1 MSARTI
7 TRLAAALAVA
17 LAAVT
22 TISGDAYARPQY
34 FDAFRAKYSIM
45 NGDNLDACGVCHYNW
60 QGTGAR
66 NPFGSTV
73 EQQLYIG
80 KSIDQSLTDV
90 EGMDPDGDAFTSIDE
105 ILAQTLPG
113 YSCTNFQQAIN
124 PDPDWHSF
132 VTPLVPSCLEPLDI
146 RVTPLTVTVLT
157 EVGDQDVITITV
169 FNNGTDFPLDISSY
183 GFLAGTPAAFTAMG
197 PTPPFSIPVGGTAL
211 IDIVFTPVI
220 PVVAN
225 GTFRIE
231 SNDPDEAQLDIP
243 LGGFGFV
250 KNLAPADARAEC
262 REWIDRQESKYA
274 RTVLREWTR
283 CFQDEVFGF
292 ACDTGRRDLKVASAA
307 EKLRA
312 AVGGAK
318 DKRCAGAGLTAS
330 SIDLPLLCEGGCSSI
345 STSSLSG
352 FADCLICRTDE
363 ARDDMLRD
371 GLGTAPPDLP
381 PNTLTDAVVRA
392 CQKKLLKGMQKGIGK
407 VQKLLGPC
415 EVANITAVTPVD
427 CAATS
432 TAALDAIRAKVDATI
447 EKCGDTTGMLG
458 CLFDPMPDPQCLGN
472 SAQGV
477 GEDLIDQ
484 VFDTRD

>member
-1 MSARTI
+1 MSARATSV
-7 TRLAAALAVA
+7 LAVA
-17 LAAVT
+17 VAAVVLLA
-22 TISGDAYARPQY
+22 SDGWARPQY
-34 FDAFRAKYSIM
+34 FDAFRTKYSIM
-45 NGDNLDACGVCHYNW
+45 TGDNLDACGVCHFNW

-113 YSCTNFQQAIN
+113 YSCANFQQAIN

-132 VTPLVPSCLEPLDI
+132 ITPGVPSCLEPLDI

-157 EVGDQDVITITV
+157 EVGDVDVTTITI
-169 FNNGTDFPLDISSY
+169 FNNGTDFPVDVSSY
-183 GFLAGTPAAFTAMG
+183 SFLAGTPAAFSAVG
-197 PTPPFSIPVGGTAL
+197 PTPPFSIPVGGTAT
-211 IDIVFTPVI
+211 IDIEFAPVI

-243 LGGFGFV
+243 LGGFGFL
-250 KNLAPADARAEC
+250 KNLAPADARATC
-262 REWIDRQESKYA
+262 RAWIDRQESKYA
-274 RTVLREWTR
+274 RTVLREWSR
-283 CFQDEVFGF
+283 CYQDEVFGF
-292 ACDTGRRDLKVASAA
+292 ACDTGRRDLKIASAA

-312 AVGGAK
+312 TVGGAK

-330 SIDLPLLCEGGCSSI
+330 LIDLPLTCGGGCSTI
-345 STSSLSG
+345 STATLSG

-363 ARDDMLRD
+363 ARDDLLRD

-381 PNTLTDAVVRA
+381 PNTLVDPVVRA
-392 CQKKLLKGMQKGIGK
+392 CQKKLLKSAQKGLGK

-415 EVANITAVTPVD
+415 ETANITAVTPVD
-427 CAATS
+427 CVDTS
-432 TAALDAIRAKVDATI
+432 SSELDAIGDKVDATI
-447 EKCGDTTGMLG
+447 GKCGDSTGMLG
-458 CLFDPMPDPQCLGN
+458 CLFDPMPDPQCLGD
-472 SAQGV
+472 SAEAIG
-477 GEDLIDQ
+477 GNLIDQ
-484 VFDTRD
+484 VYDTRD